1 MATLRPA
8 VLSRKACWG
17 KPVDVGVCVDEAVA
31 DCVSDGERVWL
42 GDAVTVGVC
51 VGVPDCVGDT
61 VLEGVTD
68 RVGLCVAVGER
79 VCEGVD
85 VAVPLAVSVW
95 LRLPVWL
102 GLCERLPVSDCVC
115 DADTDGVGAAL
126 RELDGLPEPDGDDV
140 PETLGL
146 PDPVGVVL
154 GAQAVW
160 IAASRTARA
169 GACIAHVPPLS
180 AERRLP

>member
-1 MATLRPA
+1 MATLRPT
-8 VLSRKACWG
+8 VLSKKACWG
-17 KPVDVGVCVDEAVA
+17 KPVGVGVCVDEAVA

-42 GDAVTVGVC
+42 GVVVTVEDC

-68 RVGLCVAVGER
+68 RVGLCVTVGER

-85 VAVPLAVSVW
+85 DVVSLAVSVW

-169 GACIAHVPPLS
+169 GACVAHVPPLS